1 MVAALVSNPAYSLAA
16 GTASGAARGMPDR
29 AQPWRGRVRRRG
41 AAPLAGLLLGGL
53 GPVAL
58 GVAGRVDVLH
68 QERDRH
74 VEPAR
79 DLLDGVERR

>member
-1 MVAALVSNPAYSLAA
+1 MSNLAYSLAA
-16 GTASGAARGMPDR
+16 GTASGPRAACRTERGPGV
-29 AQPWRGRVRRRG
+29 AGVRRRVV
-41 AAPLAGLLLGGL
+41 APLAGLLHGGL